1 MPKNRKRSREVAF
14 ALAMAAVLG
23 TSVTELGS
31 TYAQFV
37 NDFYQ
42 EDKV

>member
-1 MPKNRKRSREVAF
+1 MNTKKHSREVAF
-14 ALAMAAVLG
+14 ALAMATILG
-23 TSVTELGS
+23 TSVAELGS
-31 TYAQFV
+31 TYAQFI